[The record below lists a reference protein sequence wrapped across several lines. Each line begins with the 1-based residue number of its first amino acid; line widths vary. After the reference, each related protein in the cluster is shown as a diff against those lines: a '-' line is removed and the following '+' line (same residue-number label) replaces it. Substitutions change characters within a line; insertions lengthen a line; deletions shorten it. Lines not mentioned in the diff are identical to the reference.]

1 MNLVVITDKFIL
13 YLSVLILPLVFSGLM
28 ETACIFFK
36 KRVRMDFFGRVFLFT
51 FAV

>member
-1 MNLVVITDKFIL
+1 MNLVVIIDKFIL